1 MHNIF
6 YLIKKI
12 IAACSKNEIY
22 NKCFEKFN
30 IKMAIGFPFN

>member
-22 NKCFEKFN
+22 NKKSVRA
-30 IKMAIGFPFN
+30 KD